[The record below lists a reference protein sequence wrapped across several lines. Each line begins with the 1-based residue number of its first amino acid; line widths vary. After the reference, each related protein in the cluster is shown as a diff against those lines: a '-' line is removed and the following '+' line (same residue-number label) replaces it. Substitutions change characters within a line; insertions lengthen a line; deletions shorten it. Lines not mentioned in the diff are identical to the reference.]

1 MANDTIDLEELYR
14 SYFPKIYNFFFYKL
28 LHREDAEVLTAK
40 TFL

>member
-28 LHREDAEVLTAK
+28 LHRRMLK
-40 TFL
+40 ILQLRPF